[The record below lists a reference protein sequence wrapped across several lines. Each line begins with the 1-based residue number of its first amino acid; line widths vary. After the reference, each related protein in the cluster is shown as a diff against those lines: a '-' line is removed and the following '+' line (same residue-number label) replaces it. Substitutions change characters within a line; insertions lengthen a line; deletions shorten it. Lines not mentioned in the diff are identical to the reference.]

1 MRAWSSDRDS
11 RQNSETPKSFLLPKT
26 AFDPFFPSRHKRAP
40 PSIKVSTPGIQD
52 VGETAA
58 HMLGGQRTLSEA
70 RHKAQKLSGISRM
83 LRGIGE
89 PAPRRELPLQVY
101 RRLGE

>member
-1 MRAWSSDRDS
+1 MLPRA
-11 RQNSETPKSFLLPKT
+11 
-26 AFDPFFPSRHKRAP
+26 AAP
-40 PSIKVSTPGIQD
+40 RPSIKVSRPGIQD

-58 HMLGGQRTLSEA
+58 HMRRKLGQRTRLFWA
-70 RHKAQKLSGISRM
+70 RHKAQELSGISRM